1 MCENVDM
8 TTLSIAICIEILYT
22 NKRLN
27 KAKK

>member
-1 MCENVDM
+1 MFENVGV
-8 TTLSIAICIEILYT
+8 TTLGVAICIEILYT